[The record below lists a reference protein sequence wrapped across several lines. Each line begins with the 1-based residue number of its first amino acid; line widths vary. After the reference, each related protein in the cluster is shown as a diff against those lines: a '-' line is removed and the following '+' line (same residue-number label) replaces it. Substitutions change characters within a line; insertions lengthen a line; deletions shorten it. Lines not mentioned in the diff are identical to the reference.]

1 MNVFNVFCACAFTAE
16 GSDHKQSGKSTIALY
31 FLRWIACDSSAIRI
45 VVLGFAQGPGTYM
58 RSPWNVF
65 DFVLIVTVWL
75 SITAAALLG
84 VSDDAG
90 FALSVLRTLRLM
102 RFFSG
107 IRELMSAVALG
118 YLLRGIHAVQ
128 ILQFALV
135 FGSISDIYI
144 PRSRYKMLLTIMS
157 LVLYAWVIGGVV
169 GMELWAGA
177 VSHHCLDPASQDAL
191 AAGLVVTD
199 CPRMTRCELP
209 MQCFAAVPPDI
220 GALHEVQVRGNH
232 LDKIGF
238 DTIGMSFIT
247 EFQITIQDDWPE
259 LVQVSHISC
268 VSRVFSCVLF
278 SFSLVGR
285 TATR

>member
-1 MNVFNVFCACAFTAE
+1 
-16 GSDHKQSGKSTIALY
+16 
-31 FLRWIACDSSAIRI
+31 
-45 VVLGFAQGPGTYM
+45 
-58 RSPWNVF
+58 
-65 DFVLIVTVWL
+65 
-75 SITAAALLG
+75 
-84 VSDDAG
+84 
-90 FALSVLRTLRLM
+90 
-102 RFFSG
+102 
-107 IRELMSAVALG
+107 
-118 YLLRGIHAVQ
+118 
-128 ILQFALV
+128 
-135 FGSISDIYI
+135 
-144 PRSRYKMLLTIMS
+144 MLLTIMS

-268 VSRVFSCVLF
+268 VSRVFCVCCSHFRSSVGQPLVDSGTSTAMLARPVAMVFVCMVSLISVNLF
-278 SFSLVGR
+278 LASMTHSYLTVRQDSRSLRENTEHKSLQQQLAELRMDAQLGEDGGDGPKYSFPMHRKCTPTCKDIANSSKFEALFKQSTHNFVILR
-285 TATR
+285 KRRSFVFVFLNFYLFMKQKD